1 MLQLDFSPFPE
12 IKTKRLFL
20 RRMTLN
26 DAHELFKLRSSEQVM
41 KYIDRKRAKK
51 IEDAE
56 ILLDSIENDI
66 NNNNGIMWG
75 ITINENPGRIIGNIG
90 YWRIMKE
97 HYRSE
102 IGYMLHPSFW
112 RNGIMKEAINAIIDF
127 GFNKINLHSIEA
139 HINSENSASG
149 KLLESA
155 GFIKEAHF
163 REDFFFDG
171 TFRDTIIYS
180 RLRHS

>member
-41 KYIDRKRAKK
+41 KYIDRQRAKK

-139 HINSENSASG
+139 HINSENTASG
-149 KLLESA
+149 KLLESV

-171 TFRDTIIYS
+171 SFRDTIIYS

>member
-90 YWRIMKE
+90 YWRI
-97 HYRSE
+97 RSE
-102 IGYMLHPSFW
+102 ERRVGKERRHPS
-112 RNGIMKEAINAIIDF
+112 
-127 GFNKINLHSIEA
+127 
-139 HINSENSASG
+139 
-149 KLLESA
+149 
-155 GFIKEAHF
+155 
-163 REDFFFDG
+163 
-171 TFRDTIIYS
+171 
-180 RLRHS
+180 